1 MKQYLTNTIVKHK
14 NEYID
19 KILFI
24 EKGIIFSGLKLPT
37 DFSVIETAL
46 PQYAQV
52 VAIVLL
58 DVTNSAPQ
66 WLH

>member
-24 EKGIIFSGLKLPT
+24 EKGIIIEEKTNKCNLKT
-37 DFSVIETAL
+37 HMSDHDII
-46 PQYAQV
+46 Y
-52 VAIVLL
+52 
-58 DVTNSAPQ
+58 
-66 WLH
+66 